1 MRLRVRFRIALAT
14 LALSLLVGCA
24 STKEWYVVMP
34 EPDGRVGT
42 VVVTRDGRQTVLHGD
57 YVATATGSEG
67 VVRAE
72 PTVVQKIF
80 AAALAAAPLRP
91 ARYTLF
97 FRGDSDRMTRASE
110 AELPTIVR
118 EIIDRPAPEVT
129 LVGHADTTESPAY
142 NDALSMRRAERVR
155 RELEKLGVEAASITV
170 LGRGERQL
178 LIPTPD
184 ERHEPRNRRVEIE
197 VR

>member
-1 MRLRVRFRIALAT
+1 MRIRILIAVIAMGLLA
-14 LALSLLVGCA
+14 GCA

-42 VVVTRDGRQTVLHGD
+42 VVVTRDGRETVLHGD
-57 YVATATGSEG
+57 YSATATGSEE
-67 VVRAE
+67 VARAE
-72 PTVVQKIF
+72 PTVVQQIF
-80 AAALAAAPLRP
+80 AAALAAAPVRP
-91 ARYTLF
+91 ATYTLF
-97 FRGDSDRMTRASE
+97 FRGDSDRMTGQSQ
-110 AELPTIVR
+110 AELPGIAS
-118 EIIDRPAPEVT
+118 EITSRPAPEVT

-155 RELEKLGVEAASITV
+155 SELEKLGVAAASITV

-178 LIPTPD
+178 LVPTPD

>member
-1 MRLRVRFRIALAT
+1 MERRIRMLIAALALLL
-14 LALSLLVGCA
+14 LAGCT
-24 STKEWYVVMP
+24 STKEFYVVMP

-42 VVVTRDGRQTVLHGD
+42 VVVTRDGRETVLHGD
-57 YVATATGSEG
+57 YSATESGSEG
-67 VVRAE
+67 ASRAE
-72 PTVVQKIF
+72 PTVVQRVF
-80 AAALAAAPLRP
+80 AAALAAAPVRP

-97 FRGDSDRMTRASE
+97 FRGDSDRMTTKSQ
-110 AELPTIVR
+110 AELPAIAR
-118 EIIDRPAPEVT
+118 EILDRPAPEVS

-155 RELEKLGVEAASITV
+155 RELEKLGVDAASISV

-184 ERHEPRNRRVEIE
+184 DRYEPRNRRVEIE

>member
-1 MRLRVRFRIALAT
+1 MRLRLRILVAALALPL
-14 LALSLLVGCA
+14 LAGCA

-42 VVVTRDGRQTVLHGD
+42 VVVTREGRETVLHGD
-57 YVATATGSEG
+57 YSATATGSDG
-67 VVRAE
+67 ASRAE
-72 PTVVQKIF
+72 PTVVQQVF
-80 AAALAAAPLRP
+80 AAALAATPVRP

-97 FRGDSDRMTRASE
+97 FRGDSDRMTPKSQ
-110 AELPTIVR
+110 AELPAIAR

-142 NDALSMRRAERVR
+142 NDALSTRRAERVR
-155 RELEKLGVEAASITV
+155 RELEQLGVDAASITV

-184 ERHEPRNRRVEIE
+184 ERHEPRNRRVEVE

>member
-1 MRLRVRFRIALAT
+1 MRIRIAIVAGAVLG
-14 LALSLLVGCA
+14 LVGCA

-42 VVVTRDGRQTVLHGD
+42 VVVTRDGRETVLHGD
-57 YVATATGSEG
+57 YSATATGSGG
-67 VVRAE
+67 VTRAE
-72 PTVVQKIF
+72 PAVVQQTF

-97 FRGDSDRMTRASE
+97 FRGDSDRMTRASL
-110 AELPTIVR
+110 AELP
-118 EIIDRPAPEVT
+118 EIASAIQARPAPEVT
-129 LVGHADTTESPAY
+129 LVGHADTTEAPAY

-155 RELEKLGVEAASITV
+155 AELQKLGVEAASITV